1 MLTFH
6 LTEIVQHDLEWLEW
20 LVGATAKKDEVER
33 KRCART
39 IRRPSTVRKF

>member
-33 KRCART
+33 KRCIGMLS
-39 IRRPSTVRKF
+39 IRFDALRN